1 MASNQGDAR
10 AAATRRPRGLFAR
23 VLVSVGVNM
32 LALAVVDA
40 LFSGVSIGRWWP
52 LVVGAAV
59 LGCANAFLKPALA
72 FLTFPL
78 IVVTLGLAY
87 FAVNVAMLAVA
98 AAIAPDFSINGVGT
112 YVGATIVV
120 WLVNVAVQRLIG
132 AKPGRRGTRRLS

>member
-1 MASNQGDAR
+1 MASNERGAR
-10 AAATRRPRGLFAR
+10 VAESRRPRGLLAR

-52 LVVGAAV
+52 LIAGAAV
-59 LGCANAFLKPALA
+59 LGFANSFLKPALA
-72 FLTFPL
+72 FVAFPL

-87 FAVNVAMLAVA
+87 FALNVAMLALA
-98 AAIAPDFSINGVGT
+98 AAIAPDFSINGFGT

-120 WLVNVAVQRLIG
+120 WLVNVSVQRLIG
-132 AKPGRRGTRRLS
+132 GESGGRRTRRHS

>member
-1 MASNQGDAR
+1 MASNERDAR
-10 AAATRRPRGLFAR
+10 VAESRRPRGLLAR
-23 VLVSVGVNM
+23 LLVSVGVNT

-40 LFSGVSIGRWWP
+40 LFSGVSIGHWWP
-52 LVVGAAV
+52 LIVGAAV

-78 IVVTLGLAY
+78 ILVTLGLAY
-87 FAVNVAMLAVA
+87 FALNVAMLALA

-120 WLVNVAVQRLIG
+120 WLVNVSVQRLIG
-132 AKPGRRGTRRLS
+132 ANAGRRRTARHS